1 MQHAEALCGRTVLIV
16 HEDPFRRDYLA
27 DVLRAAGATVAEP
40 ACDADAA
47 RRRIGTTDADAM
59 VLSRTTGG
67 AATPALLAAARAHD
81 MVTLIVQLAAPVD
94 GVDAGPG
101 PSPGVAVLTAP
112 YGGFQVA
119 DALAGL
125 LAAAGERPR
134 LCGPALRGH

>member
-1 MQHAEALCGRTVLIV
+1 MQHADALRGRTVLIV

-40 ACDADAA
+40 ACDANAA

-67 AATPALLAAARAHD
+67 AATPALLAAARARD
-81 MVTLIVQLAAPVD
+81 IVTLIVQLAAPVD
-94 GVDAGPG
+94 GVDPGPG
-101 PSPGVAVLTAP
+101 PGVAALTAP

-134 LCGPALRGH
+134 LRGPALRGH